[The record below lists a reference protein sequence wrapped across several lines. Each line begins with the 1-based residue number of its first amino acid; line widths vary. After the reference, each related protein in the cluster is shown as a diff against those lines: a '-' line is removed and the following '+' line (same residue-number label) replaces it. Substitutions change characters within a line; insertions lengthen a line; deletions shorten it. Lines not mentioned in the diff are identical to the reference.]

1 MNAPLLPE
9 ILTRRGSTPQADLP
23 LAAERVQRYLWE
35 GKFGPMLI
43 EVRAGRA
50 YVNGQVVEPAE
61 PSAEAAL
68 MRPANA
74 AGRASV

>member
-9 ILTRRGSTPQADLP
+9 VLSRLEPNPQTDLP
-23 LAAERVQRYLWE
+23 LAAEGVLRYVWE

-43 EVRAGRA
+43 EVREGQA

-61 PSAEAAL
+61 KATEVGHRGP
-68 MRPANA
+68 
-74 AGRASV
+74 